1 MFTIGRLAKQ
11 YGLSRSTLLYYDSI
25 GLFKPTSRGNGE
37 YRLYSRADA
46 ERLEQI
52 RTYRKAGLKLK
63 DIKLILDA
71 PDNDLTAILEN
82 RLEELNREIEALRET
97 AAADRRDPEKQPPF
111 QKRRFYEQGDM
122 GVHPGGVGIFGVG
135 HGRMACRIRAERS
148 GKTQRISTIPLHPGR
163 GHRTDPRSGPDWTGR
178 NRRSKPMKRKND
190 RHYKEVT

>member
-82 RLEELNREIEALRET
+82 RLEELNREIEALREQQRRIVGILKNSHLFKSVGFMNKET
-97 AAADRRDPEKQPPF
+97 WVSILAASGFSESDMAEWHAAFERSDPEKHKEF
-111 QKRRFYEQGDM
+111 LRFLCIPDEDIEQ
-122 GVHPGGVGIFGVG
+122 
-135 HGRMACRIRAERS
+135 IR
-148 GKTQRISTIPLHPGR
+148 
-163 GHRTDPRSGPDWTGR
+163 DPARTGR
-178 NRRSKPMKRKND
+178 EESAKQTDEKEKRPSL
-190 RHYKEVT
+190 

>member
-25 GLFKPTSRGNGE
+25 GLFRPSSRGNGE

-71 PDNDLTAILEN
+71 PENDLTAILEN
-82 RLEELNREIEALRET
+82 RLEELNREIETLREQQRRIVGILKNSHLFKNVGFMNKET
-97 AAADRRDPEKQPPF
+97 WVSILAASGFSASDMFEWHAAFERSDPEKHEEFLRFLCIPDEDIEQIRSLALQPPD
-111 QKRRFYEQGDM
+111 G
-122 GVHPGGVGIFGVG
+122 P
-135 HGRMACRIRAERS
+135 S
-148 GKTQRISTIPLHPGR
+148 
-163 GHRTDPRSGPDWTGR
+163 PRSDA
-178 NRRSKPMKRKND
+178 
-190 RHYKEVT
+190 KE